1 MTAQTFSTSHVC
13 GVKTIH
19 TKSCLSILVHPLLL
33 LWCLYL
39 RRTGRHRL
47 KVEQEESGHSMFSC
61 HLFRQM
67 QSVEVGME
75 GFFLKYLALRPDT
88 RNWSRMSPFLSVPLI
103 LTYLLSHSCDITHLW
118 KSRGSFVRTLFVLY
132 RNFRISSNEKGRFK
146 NNSRIRYLQ
155 FELKNFRGKSN
166 VAIPLG
172 SKTLFTS
179 FAQSLG
185 SFKCS
190 RSWELLI
197 LLKQSSLKGKNCA
210 SATMVIF
217 SDLYMSTLM
226 SPFGASPEPIS
237 SDRSFL
243 SKLPRPQVCQQMAGE
258 QNASLIWWVK
268 ALVNPTSRLGIH

>member
-1 MTAQTFSTSHVC
+1 
-13 GVKTIH
+13 
-19 TKSCLSILVHPLLL
+19 
-33 LWCLYL
+33 
-39 RRTGRHRL
+39 
-47 KVEQEESGHSMFSC
+47 MFLC
-61 HLFRQM
+61 HLFRQI

-243 SKLPRPQVCQQMAGE
+243 SKLPRPQVCQQMAG
-258 QNASLIWWVK
+258 SK
-268 ALVNPTSRLGIH
+268 TLVSSDGLRRLWIPHPDSESTSVWGKSYAPKPDPDRRSDSRFTSWSILSESEIQKCDQCC